1 MNKSK
6 PSKPPKP
13 TDAELAIL
21 RVLWQRG
28 PSTVRDVWEQLNPKQ
43 HTGYTTVLK
52 TMQIMSEKGLLA
64 RDETDRSHVYRAAR
78 SEAQTQRQVVGAG
91 LLAAFVGV
99 LAPLR
104 DILAR
109 PLRFSAAAERAPRG
123 WSVFRV
129 VGGTVCL
136 TITTLIL
143 VFRPQAA
150 AVGSFTLIAA
160 LLALLPFFFN
170 GIVVAFKRVQ

>member
-28 PSTVRDVWEQLNPKQ
+28 ASTVRDVWEQLSPKQ

-52 TMQIMSEKGLLA
+52 TMQIMAEMGLLA

-78 SEAQTQRQVVGAG
+78 SESQTQRQVVGHLLERLFSGSAPK
-91 LLAAFVGV
+91 LVMQALAAKKATPAE
-99 LAPLR
+99 LAEIRKLLN
-104 DILAR
+104 DM
-109 PLRFSAAAERAPRG
+109 EGGPR
-123 WSVFRV
+123 
-129 VGGTVCL
+129 
-136 TITTLIL
+136 
-143 VFRPQAA
+143 
-150 AVGSFTLIAA
+150 
-160 LLALLPFFFN
+160 
-170 GIVVAFKRVQ
+170 

>member
-28 PSTVRDVWEQLNPKQ
+28 ASTVREVWEELSPQQ

-64 RDETDRSHVYRAAR
+64 RDVTDRSHVYQAAR
-78 SEAQTQRQVVGAG
+78 SEAQTQRQVVGHLLERLFSGSAPK
-91 LLAAFVGV
+91 LVMQALAAKKATPAE
-99 LAPLR
+99 LAEIRKLL
-104 DILAR
+104 DGMEGGAR
-109 PLRFSAAAERAPRG
+109 
-123 WSVFRV
+123 
-129 VGGTVCL
+129 
-136 TITTLIL
+136 
-143 VFRPQAA
+143 
-150 AVGSFTLIAA
+150 
-160 LLALLPFFFN
+160 
-170 GIVVAFKRVQ
+170 